1 MVNRLA
7 YVFSLI
13 MKERRIEFNILIRSH
28 DSFYGHNWDEAEI
41 DDGEMRKYIELQL
54 KDLRKR

>member
-1 MVNRLA
+1 ME
-7 YVFSLI
+7 
-13 MKERRIEFNILIRSH
+13 ERRIEFNILIRSH